1 MGNGWEAQVEGVR
14 VTVSGVLRL
23 SSPRAYDEVFA
34 PVVERLEGSDPVE
47 VDLRLVE
54 FMNSSGISAF
64 AQLVLKARR
73 AVRPLTVIV
82 DDDVAWQ
89 RKAVKTLA
97 KLYPGMEVSAA

>member
-1 MGNGWEAQVEGVR
+1 MGNGWKAQGEGVR

-34 PVVERLEGSDPVE
+34 PVVERLAGEDPVE
-47 VDLRLVE
+47 VDLRAVE

-64 AQLVLKARR
+64 AQIVVKARR

-82 DDDVAWQ
+82 KNDVAWQ

-97 KLYPGMEVSAA
+97 KLYPAMEVEAA